1 MLNNETM
8 GKLRSMRLTG
18 IADALEEQEE
28 NSGYREME
36 FGDRLGL
43 LVDREFGRR
52 RRNRL
57 QRLVN
62 GANFANSSACVEDIR
77 YDDDRRLDRNLVL
90 ELASCNYVRH
100 ARNVVITG
108 PTGAG
113 KSYLA
118 QALGQSAC
126 RQLSTV
132 KYFQLPY
139 MLEEFQM
146 AGHKGLETYNR
157 LLKQLVKVD
166 LLILDDWL
174 LFPVSEEDTRLLL
187 SLIDRRHNR
196 KATIV
201 ASQYDPAEWLDQIP
215 IAVAAEAITDR
226 IASRAY
232 RIVIGGSKSMRAK
245 TFD

>member
-113 KSYLA
+113 KSYLT

-174 LFPVSEEDTRLLL
+174 LFPVSEEDARLLL

-226 IASRAY
+226 IASQAY

>member
-1 MLNNETM
+1 MHN
-8 GKLRSMRLTG
+8 
-18 IADALEEQEE
+18 
-28 NSGYREME
+28 
-36 FGDRLGL
+36 
-43 LVDREFGRR
+43 
-52 RRNRL
+52 
-57 QRLVN
+57 
-62 GANFANSSACVEDIR
+62 
-77 YDDDRRLDRNLVL
+77 
-90 ELASCNYVRH
+90 
-100 ARNVVITG
+100 
-108 PTGAG
+108 G
-113 KSYLA
+113 KSYPA
-118 QALGQSAC
+118 QALGQAAC

-226 IASRAY
+226 IASQAY

>member
-1 MLNNETM
+1 
-8 GKLRSMRLTG
+8 
-18 IADALEEQEE
+18 
-28 NSGYREME
+28 
-36 FGDRLGL
+36 
-43 LVDREFGRR
+43 
-52 RRNRL
+52 
-57 QRLVN
+57 
-62 GANFANSSACVEDIR
+62 
-77 YDDDRRLDRNLVL
+77 
-90 ELASCNYVRH
+90 
-100 ARNVVITG
+100 
-108 PTGAG
+108 
-113 KSYLA
+113 
-118 QALGQSAC
+118 
-126 RQLSTV
+126 
-132 KYFQLPY
+132 

-174 LFPVSEEDTRLLL
+174 LFPISEEDTRLLL

-201 ASQYDPAEWLDQIP
+201 ASQYNPAEWLDQIP

-226 IASRAY
+226 IASQAY